1 VTELLLR
8 LSHHDQRA
16 LAALVSR
23 RRRWLDTVMRALTH
37 LGGASA
43 TIVLA
48 TALVV
53 AGGPAASAAGA
64 RAGFALLVSHVLV
77 QLLKRS
83 VARPRPRL
91 PVGLESMVAAP
102 DRFSFPSGHAA
113 AALSVALALVAVL
126 PALLAV
132 LGVAVALLVGISR
145 CYLGVHYPGDVLAGW
160 ILAAVGVA
168 AADPALRL
176 LAAALASLS

>member
-1 VTELLLR
+1 MTQILLR
-8 LSHHDQRA
+8 LSQHDQRA

-23 RRRWLDTVMRALTH
+23 RQRWLDTVMRAITH
-37 LGGASA
+37 LGGATA
-43 TIVLA
+43 TIVVA

-53 AGGPAASAAGA
+53 AGSPAFSTAGA
-64 RAGFALLVSHVLV
+64 RATFALVASHGLV

-113 AALSVALALVAVL
+113 AALSVALAMVPVL
-126 PALLAV
+126 PTLLAI
-132 LGVAVALLVGISR
+132 LGVATALIVGISR

-160 ILAAVGVA
+160 VLAAAGVA
-168 AADPALRL
+168 SANSSLAF
-176 LAAALASLS
+176 LAAALGPIT

>member
-1 VTELLLR
+1 MTELLLR

-16 LAALVSR
+16 LAALLSR
-23 RRRWLDTVMRALTH
+23 RRRWLDAVMRALTH
-37 LGGASA
+37 LGGATA

-48 TALVV
+48 TALMV
-53 AGGPAASAAGA
+53 AGGPTLQAAGA
-64 RAGFALLVSHVLV
+64 RAGFALVASHLLV
-77 QLLKRS
+77 QLLKRT

-91 PVGLESMVAAP
+91 PVGLDSMVAAP

-126 PALLAV
+126 PAPLAV
-132 LGVAVALLVGISR
+132 LAVATALIVGISR

-168 AADPALRL
+168 SADPALAFFAAV
-176 LAAALASLS
+176 LAALS